1 VSTLSGI
8 VMAGGM
14 SVLYC
19 CAAVGAMDVA
29 ATTMTALHCRNFL
42 ICMAFTRSV
51 HLLDAIPGL
60 VESG

>member
-1 VSTLSGI
+1 
-8 VMAGGM
+8 
-14 SVLYC
+14 
-19 CAAVGAMDVA
+19 VGAMDVA